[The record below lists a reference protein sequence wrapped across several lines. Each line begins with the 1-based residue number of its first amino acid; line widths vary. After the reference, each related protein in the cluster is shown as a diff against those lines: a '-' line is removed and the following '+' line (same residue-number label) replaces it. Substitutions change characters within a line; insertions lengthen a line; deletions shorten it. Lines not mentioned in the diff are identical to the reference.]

1 MALCYGVI
9 YVIINFLSLG
19 YQKNLMNG
27 LFGVKQSE
35 TPKQAIY
42 IVVIFLL
49 KKTWPLGNQTS
60 KRKVIQKF
68 LNPIEKKGQK
78 N

>member
-1 MALCYGVI
+1 M
-9 YVIINFLSLG
+9 S
-19 YQKNLMNG
+19 
-27 LFGVKQSE
+27 
-35 TPKQAIY
+35 
-42 IVVIFLL
+42 IFLL

-78 N
+78 KLSHFAERLEFHFFWLKHAESS